1 MNDAKEFWALVVDVW
16 NTGIFGV
23 DVGQVLL
30 ALGVFIVFLVLRR
43 LFSTV
48 VIAILH
54 TATRRTRN
62 EVDDKLLEAL
72 RSPLRFVFVVA
83 GFYAATRVAPF
94 PEAVD
99 AVFTKITR
107 SLIAFTIFWSLYRA
121 VEPLSFLFDR
131 AVGLFGQQG
140 LRDSIRGF
148 FTKVVKFAIVAIGV
162 AAILEEWDFNVG
174 AVLGGLGLIG
184 MAVAF
189 GAQNLIANLFAG
201 LSIFVEHIFEDGDW
215 IRSPDVEG
223 TVESIGFRTTK
234 VRRFDKALTTIPN
247 VKLSEQAVVNFSRM
261 TNRRIYWLIGL
272 EYRSSAEQ
280 LQQVVSGIRDY
291 VMTDEAFE
299 TAPSRATTMVHVDSF
314 NASSIDI
321 MLYCFTKT
329 TSWTEWMAVKETLAL
344 EVKRIV
350 EEADASFAF
359 PSQSLYVETL
369 PFGKPEPFPSE
380 AASDA
385 TTPETEPTSSPAKVA
400 TDAGPDE
407 GGNDSES

>member
-1 MNDAKEFWALVVDVW
+1 MSDARHFWDLVVEVW
-16 NTGIFGV
+16 TRGIYGV

-30 ALGVFIVFLVLRR
+30 ALAVFIVFLVLRR
-43 LFSTV
+43 AFSAA
-48 VIAILH
+48 VIGALH

-62 EVDDKLLEAL
+62 QVDDKLLDAL
-72 RSPLRFVFVVA
+72 REPLRFVFVVA

-94 PEAVD
+94 PDAVD
-99 AVFTKITR
+99 AVFTRIVR

-131 AVGLFGQQG
+131 AVGLFGQEG

-148 FTKVVKFAIVAIGV
+148 FAKVVKFAIAAIGV
-162 AAILEEWDFNVG
+162 AAILEEWNFNVG

-201 LSIFVEHIFEDGDW
+201 LSIFVEHIFEVGDW

-234 VRRFDKALTTIPN
+234 VRRFDMAITTIPN

-261 TNRRIYWLIGL
+261 SNRRIYWMIGL
-272 EYRSSAEQ
+272 EYGSTGEQ
-280 LQQVVSGIRDY
+280 LQRVVDGIRDY
-291 VMTDEAFE
+291 VLTDPAFE
-299 TAPSRATTMVHVDSF
+299 TDATRTTTMVHIDSF

-329 TSWTEWMAVKETLAL
+329 TRWLEWMAVKEKLAL

-350 EEADASFAF
+350 ETAGTSFAF
-359 PSQSLYVETL
+359 PSQSVYVEKI
-369 PFGKPEPFPSE
+369 PFGRPEPFPTVE
-380 AASDA
+380 A
-385 TTPETEPTSSPAKVA
+385 PAPAPAPRTAPQTDVA
-400 TDAGPDE
+400 VNAGPDAGGGGE
-407 GGNDSES
+407 G